1 MKPVERVETVLRGE
15 KPDRTPVMHISFSS
29 RIASHILG
37 REAYVG
43 GGIQQYREAV
53 ALWNGPDAHAEYL
66 QRCEEDAVAIALA
79 CGHDCI
85 RPYYWRMNVKPAARI
100 DEQTFRYEHPD
111 GSWEVRR
118 FDAPTE
124 LYNVTDESP
133 RPEVR
138 FEDLAK
144 IVEDAE
150 REVQDYE
157 PAEEQFADVL
167 RVVDELGDEYAVR
180 SGGPW
185 TCIPH
190 EEPAWLEA
198 TLLAPDLVGRH
209 LDVQVVR
216 SLKNIDFLA
225 PRGVRLFHG
234 GGDMAYDH
242 GPMYS
247 PKVFHGLMVPR
258 LKRISDRCRELG
270 VYHLFGTDGNLWPIA
285 DDFYGASG
293 IHGHYEVDRRA
304 GMDIRK
310 VHERF
315 GHITMFGNIS
325 SFTLHVG
332 TVDDVIAETRACM
345 EEAKET
351 GKVVAGCSNLIVPET
366 PIENVEA
373 LLKTVDECR

>member
-1 MKPVERVETVLRGE
+1 MKPVERVEAVMRGE

-29 RIASHILG
+29 RVASHILG
-37 REAYVG
+37 HEAYVG

-66 QRCEEDAVAIALA
+66 RRCEVDAVAIAKA

-111 GSWEVRR
+111 GSWEVMQ

-124 LYNVTDESP
+124 LYNATEQSP
-133 RPEVR
+133 RSEVR

-144 IVEDAE
+144 IVEDDE
-150 REVQDYE
+150 RAIEDYE
-157 PAEEQFADVL
+157 PTEERFADIL

-190 EEPAWLEA
+190 TEPAWFEA
-198 TLLAPDLVGRH
+198 TVLAPDLVGRH
-209 LDVQVVR
+209 LDVQVVQ
-216 SLKNIDFLA
+216 SLKNIEFLV
-225 PRGVRLFHG
+225 PRGVRLFFG
-234 GGDMAYDH
+234 GGDMAYNH

-247 PKVFHGLMVPR
+247 PKVFHDLMVPR

-315 GHITMFGNIS
+315 GHIAMFGNIS
-325 SFTLHVG
+325 CHTLHLG

-351 GKVVAGCSNLIVPET
+351 GKVVVGCSNLIVPET